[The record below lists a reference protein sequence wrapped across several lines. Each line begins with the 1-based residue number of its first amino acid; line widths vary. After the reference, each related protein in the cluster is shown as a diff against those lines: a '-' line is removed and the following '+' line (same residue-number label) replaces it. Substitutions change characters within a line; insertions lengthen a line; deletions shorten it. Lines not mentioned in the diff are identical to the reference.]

1 VITLTYRDLTHSVDY
16 YHPKALGNAGPQ
28 FADPR
33 EERSP
38 MRKSLFTALLAATA
52 LASPASAQ
60 TELSFNNFT
69 PPTHFSWTVFQ
80 AWADDIAA
88 ATNGEVKIT
97 FPAQSVAPPPGIVD
111 AVRNRVADGGFIFNG
126 FLAQTAPGT
135 MVTQMPFIDRGNS
148 EAMSVA
154 FWETYRDT
162 FAAIEDLRGVQVV
175 SGFHLGPTYL
185 CSTTDT
191 PIGTLDDLRARRVWA
206 LPGTIADTL
215 SAMGLAITASPA
227 VQLQELTSRNT
238 VDAHLGVTMETIVA
252 FGVAPYTKSCVEME
266 PALQSA
272 SFSIFFNQRSWDRL
286 SDAHR
291 AAITELSGSALAA
304 RLGAA
309 TDAADDAARAQL
321 EAMGVTFAPVDPDL
335 HKAMQDAATGIAKG
349 WADAV
354 QAAYGVDGL
363 ALIDATR
370 ARVAGMPAN

>member
-1 VITLTYRDLTHSVDY
+1 MT
-16 YHPKALGNAGPQ
+16 
-28 FADPR
+28 
-33 EERSP
+33 
-38 MRKSLFTALLAATA
+38 RKSLAAALLAASF
-52 LASPASAQ
+52 LAGPAAAK
-60 TELSFNNFT
+60 TELTFNIFF
-69 PPTHFSWTVFQ
+69 PPTHFSWPVFQ
-80 AWADDIAA
+80 AWAEDVAK
-88 ATNGEVKIT
+88 ATNGEVTVT
-97 FPAQSVAPPPGIVD
+97 FPPKSVAPPPGVVD
-111 AVRNRVADGGFIFNG
+111 AVRNGVADGGFIFNG

-135 MVTQMPFIDRGNS
+135 MITQMPFIDRGDS
-148 EAMSVA
+148 KAMSVA
-154 FWETYRDT
+154 FWETYRDS
-162 FAAIEDLRGVQVV
+162 FAAVEDLRGVEVV

-215 SAMGLAITASPA
+215 AAMGLAITASPA

-272 SFSIFFNQRSWDRL
+272 SFSIFFNQRTWDRL

-321 EAMGVTFAPVDPDL
+321 EGMGVTFAPIDPGL
-335 HKAMQDAATGIAKG
+335 HAAMQEAADGIAKG
-349 WADAV
+349 WSAAV
-354 QAAYGVDGL
+354 QSAYGVDGL
-363 ALIDATR
+363 ALIEATR
-370 ARVAGMPAN
+370 ARVAAGTN